1 MKKLCIIFGIIS
13 NSRTSIQQWIIHLE
27 TKNNMIEIPLL
38 TVTSVKK
45 LVDIQNKN
53 LSTTVNVSIEQNLI
67 KIREYLFLI
76 TNHVWIKIMSKR
88 LI

>member
-1 MKKLCIIFGIIS
+1 
-13 NSRTSIQQWIIHLE
+13 
-27 TKNNMIEIPLL
+27 MIEIPLL

-76 TNHVWIKIMSKR
+76 TNHV
-88 LI
+88 